1 MESDNKLFLLDA
13 YALIY
18 RAYYAFIK
26 NPRINSKGFNT
37 SAILGFVNTLEE
49 VLKKENPTHIGVA
62 FDPSGPTFRHEADA
76 NYKATRKGMPEELAQ
91 QMPVMKQ
98 VLAAMSVPC
107 YELAGYEADDLIGT
121 ISRKCQA
128 AGWDCVI
135 VTGDKDSLQ
144 LITDRTKV
152 KLVSTRMGQTTTKD
166 MTPETFREQYGFD
179 PIHMIDLKALMGD
192 TSDNIPG
199 VPGVGEKTAMAL
211 VQEYG
216 AIDEIYRL
224 LPDLHA
230 KPAAIRKLNTN
241 IVSLQQIVEALQ
253 GNDYVTGVVP
263 VVENGETVGY
273 TISFSKSGPV
283 TIYHGKKGENG
294 QNGTTPVIGVE
305 QDTDGLYYWTLDGEW
320 LTDDEGSKILAQGMA
335 GKSAYE
341 LAVEKGYRGTLDE
354 WLASLNG
361 SNGDD
366 GKSAYEL
373 AVENGYQGTEEEW
386 LASLKGSAGD
396 QGDDGVTPKLEVR
409 DDGYWYISYDNGQ
422 TWNKLGPATG
432 DPGEDGDS
440 MFSDI
445 DVSDPDYLVLT
456 LAETGASIKLPYY
469 KDKFDLLFVSGSDRV
484 KEMSVYCGP
493 GATAEVEYELT
504 NPLNVQV
511 AIECISHSG
520 YEVAVDKS
528 AKKITV
534 SAPDDPAAITDPE
547 SEILVFASDDE
558 RTVMRKLVVKQ
569 VKYIDYRATRQL
581 DWEKSSVNPR
591 FWGEDCKFLDEQS
604 TYDSATGE
612 GRWAYTGTV
621 IYITDAAFS
630 GEAGLQEI
638 VIPAS
643 VVEVGRNLWNETGG
657 GGAFQNCTALTSVVF
672 EGDNL
677 SKINLNTFNG
687 CSALSSIELPESLE
701 KIEYNAFDDC
711 SALKSI
717 VIPDKVT
724 YIGEGAF
731 NYCTGL
737 QEAYIGDG
745 VTEIAAKAF
754 AECTAL
760 KTVVIGKS
768 IQRIGDQAFN
778 TRSSWDQMTL
788 EKITVLFDDIASG
801 SFPVLESGSRGVFP
815 KPGGWDLV
823 SYKIYV
829 PKGTKAEYQKNWSDY
844 SSLIVEMQ

>member
-1 MESDNKLFLLDA
+1 M
-13 YALIY
+13 
-18 RAYYAFIK
+18 
-26 NPRINSKGFNT
+26 
-37 SAILGFVNTLEE
+37 ILGLLSLVSCTEYDEVAMWNKNEDMGSRLAALEE
-49 VLKKENPTHIGVA
+49 LC
-62 FDPSGPTFRHEADA
+62 S
-76 NYKATRKGMPEELAQ
+76 Q
-91 QMPVMKQ
+91 
-98 VLAAMSVPC
+98 
-107 YELAGYEADDLIGT
+107 
-121 ISRKCQA
+121 
-128 AGWDCVI
+128 
-135 VTGDKDSLQ
+135 
-144 LITDRTKV
+144 
-152 KLVSTRMGQTTTKD
+152 
-166 MTPETFREQYGFD
+166 
-179 PIHMIDLKALMGD
+179 
-192 TSDNIPG
+192 
-199 VPGVGEKTAMAL
+199 
-211 VQEYG
+211 
-216 AIDEIYRL
+216 
-224 LPDLHA
+224 
-230 KPAAIRKLNTN
+230 LNTN

-754 AECTAL
+754 ADCTAL

>member
-1 MESDNKLFLLDA
+1 M
-13 YALIY
+13 
-18 RAYYAFIK
+18 
-26 NPRINSKGFNT
+26 
-37 SAILGFVNTLEE
+37 ILGLLSLVSCTEYDEVAMWNKNEDMGSRLAALEE
-49 VLKKENPTHIGVA
+49 LC
-62 FDPSGPTFRHEADA
+62 S
-76 NYKATRKGMPEELAQ
+76 Q
-91 QMPVMKQ
+91 
-98 VLAAMSVPC
+98 
-107 YELAGYEADDLIGT
+107 
-121 ISRKCQA
+121 
-128 AGWDCVI
+128 
-135 VTGDKDSLQ
+135 
-144 LITDRTKV
+144 
-152 KLVSTRMGQTTTKD
+152 
-166 MTPETFREQYGFD
+166 
-179 PIHMIDLKALMGD
+179 
-192 TSDNIPG
+192 
-199 VPGVGEKTAMAL
+199 
-211 VQEYG
+211 
-216 AIDEIYRL
+216 
-224 LPDLHA
+224 
-230 KPAAIRKLNTN
+230 LNTN

-569 VKYIDYRATRQL
+569 VKYIDYKATRQL

-677 SKINLNTFNG
+677 SKINLNTFYG

>member
-1 MESDNKLFLLDA
+1 MRK
-13 YALIY
+13 I
-18 RAYYAFIK
+18 I
-26 NPRINSKGFNT
+26 T
-37 SAILGFVNTLEE
+37 CMILGLLSLVSCTEYDEVAMWNKNEDMGSRLAALEE
-49 VLKKENPTHIGVA
+49 LC
-62 FDPSGPTFRHEADA
+62 S
-76 NYKATRKGMPEELAQ
+76 Q
-91 QMPVMKQ
+91 
-98 VLAAMSVPC
+98 
-107 YELAGYEADDLIGT
+107 
-121 ISRKCQA
+121 
-128 AGWDCVI
+128 
-135 VTGDKDSLQ
+135 
-144 LITDRTKV
+144 
-152 KLVSTRMGQTTTKD
+152 
-166 MTPETFREQYGFD
+166 
-179 PIHMIDLKALMGD
+179 
-192 TSDNIPG
+192 
-199 VPGVGEKTAMAL
+199 
-211 VQEYG
+211 
-216 AIDEIYRL
+216 
-224 LPDLHA
+224 
-230 KPAAIRKLNTN
+230 LNTN

-731 NYCTGL
+731 LSCTGL

>member
-1 MESDNKLFLLDA
+1 MRK
-13 YALIY
+13 I
-18 RAYYAFIK
+18 I
-26 NPRINSKGFNT
+26 T
-37 SAILGFVNTLEE
+37 CMILGLLSLVSCTEYDEVAMWNKNEDMGSRLAALEE
-49 VLKKENPTHIGVA
+49 L
-62 FDPSGPTFRHEADA
+62 
-76 NYKATRKGMPEELAQ
+76 
-91 QMPVMKQ
+91 
-98 VLAAMSVPC
+98 C
-107 YELAGYEADDLIGT
+107 
-121 ISRKCQA
+121 SR
-128 AGWDCVI
+128 
-135 VTGDKDSLQ
+135 
-144 LITDRTKV
+144 
-152 KLVSTRMGQTTTKD
+152 
-166 MTPETFREQYGFD
+166 
-179 PIHMIDLKALMGD
+179 
-192 TSDNIPG
+192 
-199 VPGVGEKTAMAL
+199 
-211 VQEYG
+211 
-216 AIDEIYRL
+216 
-224 LPDLHA
+224 
-230 KPAAIRKLNTN
+230 LNTN

-569 VKYIDYRATRQL
+569 VKYIDYKATRQL

-731 NYCTGL
+731 NYC
-737 QEAYIGDG
+737 I
-745 VTEIAAKAF
+745 
-754 AECTAL
+754 
-760 KTVVIGKS
+760 
-768 IQRIGDQAFN
+768 
-778 TRSSWDQMTL
+778 
-788 EKITVLFDDIASG
+788 
-801 SFPVLESGSRGVFP
+801 
-815 KPGGWDLV
+815 
-823 SYKIYV
+823 
-829 PKGTKAEYQKNWSDY
+829 
-844 SSLIVEMQ
+844 

>member
-1 MESDNKLFLLDA
+1 M
-13 YALIY
+13 
-18 RAYYAFIK
+18 
-26 NPRINSKGFNT
+26 
-37 SAILGFVNTLEE
+37 ILGLLSLVSCTEYDEVAMWNKNEDMGSRLAALEE
-49 VLKKENPTHIGVA
+49 L
-62 FDPSGPTFRHEADA
+62 
-76 NYKATRKGMPEELAQ
+76 
-91 QMPVMKQ
+91 
-98 VLAAMSVPC
+98 C
-107 YELAGYEADDLIGT
+107 
-121 ISRKCQA
+121 SR
-128 AGWDCVI
+128 
-135 VTGDKDSLQ
+135 
-144 LITDRTKV
+144 
-152 KLVSTRMGQTTTKD
+152 
-166 MTPETFREQYGFD
+166 
-179 PIHMIDLKALMGD
+179 
-192 TSDNIPG
+192 
-199 VPGVGEKTAMAL
+199 
-211 VQEYG
+211 
-216 AIDEIYRL
+216 
-224 LPDLHA
+224 
-230 KPAAIRKLNTN
+230 LNTN
-241 IVSLQQIVEALQ
+241 IVSLQQIVEALK

-273 TISFSKSGPV
+273 TMSFSKSGPV

-815 KPGGWDLV
+815 KPGCWDLV

>member
-1 MESDNKLFLLDA
+1 MRK
-13 YALIY
+13 I
-18 RAYYAFIK
+18 I
-26 NPRINSKGFNT
+26 T
-37 SAILGFVNTLEE
+37 CMILGLLSLVSCTEYDEVAMWNKNEDMGSRLAALEE
-49 VLKKENPTHIGVA
+49 LC
-62 FDPSGPTFRHEADA
+62 S
-76 NYKATRKGMPEELAQ
+76 Q
-91 QMPVMKQ
+91 
-98 VLAAMSVPC
+98 
-107 YELAGYEADDLIGT
+107 
-121 ISRKCQA
+121 
-128 AGWDCVI
+128 
-135 VTGDKDSLQ
+135 
-144 LITDRTKV
+144 
-152 KLVSTRMGQTTTKD
+152 
-166 MTPETFREQYGFD
+166 
-179 PIHMIDLKALMGD
+179 
-192 TSDNIPG
+192 
-199 VPGVGEKTAMAL
+199 
-211 VQEYG
+211 
-216 AIDEIYRL
+216 
-224 LPDLHA
+224 
-230 KPAAIRKLNTN
+230 LNTN

-569 VKYIDYRATRQL
+569 VKYIDYKATRQL

-731 NYCTGL
+731 SLCTGL

>member
-1 MESDNKLFLLDA
+1 M
-13 YALIY
+13 
-18 RAYYAFIK
+18 
-26 NPRINSKGFNT
+26 
-37 SAILGFVNTLEE
+37 ILGLLSLVSCTEYDEVAMWNKNEDMGSRLAALEE
-49 VLKKENPTHIGVA
+49 L
-62 FDPSGPTFRHEADA
+62 
-76 NYKATRKGMPEELAQ
+76 
-91 QMPVMKQ
+91 
-98 VLAAMSVPC
+98 C
-107 YELAGYEADDLIGT
+107 
-121 ISRKCQA
+121 SR
-128 AGWDCVI
+128 
-135 VTGDKDSLQ
+135 
-144 LITDRTKV
+144 
-152 KLVSTRMGQTTTKD
+152 
-166 MTPETFREQYGFD
+166 
-179 PIHMIDLKALMGD
+179 
-192 TSDNIPG
+192 
-199 VPGVGEKTAMAL
+199 
-211 VQEYG
+211 
-216 AIDEIYRL
+216 
-224 LPDLHA
+224 
-230 KPAAIRKLNTN
+230 LNTN

-320 LTDDEGSKILAQGMA
+320 LTDDEGSKILAQGMS

-484 KEMSVYCGP
+484 KEMAVYCGP

>member
-1 MESDNKLFLLDA
+1 M
-13 YALIY
+13 
-18 RAYYAFIK
+18 
-26 NPRINSKGFNT
+26 
-37 SAILGFVNTLEE
+37 ILGLLSLVSCTEYDEVAMWNKNEDMGSRLAALEE
-49 VLKKENPTHIGVA
+49 L
-62 FDPSGPTFRHEADA
+62 
-76 NYKATRKGMPEELAQ
+76 
-91 QMPVMKQ
+91 
-98 VLAAMSVPC
+98 C
-107 YELAGYEADDLIGT
+107 
-121 ISRKCQA
+121 SR
-128 AGWDCVI
+128 
-135 VTGDKDSLQ
+135 
-144 LITDRTKV
+144 
-152 KLVSTRMGQTTTKD
+152 
-166 MTPETFREQYGFD
+166 
-179 PIHMIDLKALMGD
+179 
-192 TSDNIPG
+192 
-199 VPGVGEKTAMAL
+199 
-211 VQEYG
+211 
-216 AIDEIYRL
+216 
-224 LPDLHA
+224 
-230 KPAAIRKLNTN
+230 LNTN

-815 KPGGWDLV
+815 KPGGWDPV

>member
-1 MESDNKLFLLDA
+1 M
-13 YALIY
+13 
-18 RAYYAFIK
+18 
-26 NPRINSKGFNT
+26 
-37 SAILGFVNTLEE
+37 ILGLLSLVSCTEYDEVAMWNKNEDMGSRLAALEE
-49 VLKKENPTHIGVA
+49 L
-62 FDPSGPTFRHEADA
+62 
-76 NYKATRKGMPEELAQ
+76 
-91 QMPVMKQ
+91 
-98 VLAAMSVPC
+98 C
-107 YELAGYEADDLIGT
+107 
-121 ISRKCQA
+121 SR
-128 AGWDCVI
+128 
-135 VTGDKDSLQ
+135 
-144 LITDRTKV
+144 
-152 KLVSTRMGQTTTKD
+152 
-166 MTPETFREQYGFD
+166 
-179 PIHMIDLKALMGD
+179 
-192 TSDNIPG
+192 
-199 VPGVGEKTAMAL
+199 
-211 VQEYG
+211 
-216 AIDEIYRL
+216 
-224 LPDLHA
+224 
-230 KPAAIRKLNTN
+230 LNTN

-569 VKYIDYRATRQL
+569 VKYIDYKATRQL

-731 NYCTGL
+731 YKCTGL

>member
-1 MESDNKLFLLDA
+1 M
-13 YALIY
+13 
-18 RAYYAFIK
+18 
-26 NPRINSKGFNT
+26 
-37 SAILGFVNTLEE
+37 ILGLLSLVSCTEYDEVAMWNKNEDMGSRLAALEE
-49 VLKKENPTHIGVA
+49 L
-62 FDPSGPTFRHEADA
+62 
-76 NYKATRKGMPEELAQ
+76 
-91 QMPVMKQ
+91 
-98 VLAAMSVPC
+98 C
-107 YELAGYEADDLIGT
+107 
-121 ISRKCQA
+121 SR
-128 AGWDCVI
+128 
-135 VTGDKDSLQ
+135 
-144 LITDRTKV
+144 
-152 KLVSTRMGQTTTKD
+152 
-166 MTPETFREQYGFD
+166 
-179 PIHMIDLKALMGD
+179 
-192 TSDNIPG
+192 
-199 VPGVGEKTAMAL
+199 
-211 VQEYG
+211 
-216 AIDEIYRL
+216 
-224 LPDLHA
+224 
-230 KPAAIRKLNTN
+230 LNTN

-823 SYKIYV
+823 SYKI
-829 PKGTKAEYQKNWSDY
+829 
-844 SSLIVEMQ
+844 SLLSR

>member
-1 MESDNKLFLLDA
+1 M
-13 YALIY
+13 
-18 RAYYAFIK
+18 
-26 NPRINSKGFNT
+26 
-37 SAILGFVNTLEE
+37 ILGLLSLVSCTEYDEVAMWNKNEDMGSRLAALEE
-49 VLKKENPTHIGVA
+49 LC
-62 FDPSGPTFRHEADA
+62 S
-76 NYKATRKGMPEELAQ
+76 Q
-91 QMPVMKQ
+91 
-98 VLAAMSVPC
+98 
-107 YELAGYEADDLIGT
+107 
-121 ISRKCQA
+121 
-128 AGWDCVI
+128 
-135 VTGDKDSLQ
+135 
-144 LITDRTKV
+144 
-152 KLVSTRMGQTTTKD
+152 
-166 MTPETFREQYGFD
+166 
-179 PIHMIDLKALMGD
+179 
-192 TSDNIPG
+192 
-199 VPGVGEKTAMAL
+199 
-211 VQEYG
+211 
-216 AIDEIYRL
+216 
-224 LPDLHA
+224 
-230 KPAAIRKLNTN
+230 LNTN

-801 SFPVLESGSRGVFP
+801 SFPVLESGSKGVFP

>member
-1 MESDNKLFLLDA
+1 M
-13 YALIY
+13 
-18 RAYYAFIK
+18 
-26 NPRINSKGFNT
+26 
-37 SAILGFVNTLEE
+37 ILGLLSLVSCTEYDEVAMWNKNEDMGSRLAALEE
-49 VLKKENPTHIGVA
+49 LC
-62 FDPSGPTFRHEADA
+62 S
-76 NYKATRKGMPEELAQ
+76 Q
-91 QMPVMKQ
+91 
-98 VLAAMSVPC
+98 
-107 YELAGYEADDLIGT
+107 
-121 ISRKCQA
+121 
-128 AGWDCVI
+128 
-135 VTGDKDSLQ
+135 
-144 LITDRTKV
+144 
-152 KLVSTRMGQTTTKD
+152 
-166 MTPETFREQYGFD
+166 
-179 PIHMIDLKALMGD
+179 
-192 TSDNIPG
+192 
-199 VPGVGEKTAMAL
+199 
-211 VQEYG
+211 
-216 AIDEIYRL
+216 
-224 LPDLHA
+224 
-230 KPAAIRKLNTN
+230 LNTN

-768 IQRIGDQAFN
+768 IQRICDQAFN

>member
-1 MESDNKLFLLDA
+1 M
-13 YALIY
+13 
-18 RAYYAFIK
+18 
-26 NPRINSKGFNT
+26 
-37 SAILGFVNTLEE
+37 ILGLLSLVSCTEYDEVAMWNKNEDMGSRLAALEE
-49 VLKKENPTHIGVA
+49 L
-62 FDPSGPTFRHEADA
+62 
-76 NYKATRKGMPEELAQ
+76 
-91 QMPVMKQ
+91 
-98 VLAAMSVPC
+98 C
-107 YELAGYEADDLIGT
+107 
-121 ISRKCQA
+121 SR
-128 AGWDCVI
+128 
-135 VTGDKDSLQ
+135 
-144 LITDRTKV
+144 
-152 KLVSTRMGQTTTKD
+152 
-166 MTPETFREQYGFD
+166 
-179 PIHMIDLKALMGD
+179 
-192 TSDNIPG
+192 
-199 VPGVGEKTAMAL
+199 
-211 VQEYG
+211 
-216 AIDEIYRL
+216 
-224 LPDLHA
+224 
-230 KPAAIRKLNTN
+230 LNTN

-591 FWGEDCKFLDEQS
+591 FWGGDCKFLDEQS

>member
-1 MESDNKLFLLDA
+1 M
-13 YALIY
+13 
-18 RAYYAFIK
+18 
-26 NPRINSKGFNT
+26 
-37 SAILGFVNTLEE
+37 ILGLLSLVSCTEYDEVAMWNKNEDMGSRLAALEE
-49 VLKKENPTHIGVA
+49 LC
-62 FDPSGPTFRHEADA
+62 S
-76 NYKATRKGMPEELAQ
+76 Q
-91 QMPVMKQ
+91 
-98 VLAAMSVPC
+98 
-107 YELAGYEADDLIGT
+107 
-121 ISRKCQA
+121 
-128 AGWDCVI
+128 
-135 VTGDKDSLQ
+135 
-144 LITDRTKV
+144 
-152 KLVSTRMGQTTTKD
+152 
-166 MTPETFREQYGFD
+166 
-179 PIHMIDLKALMGD
+179 
-192 TSDNIPG
+192 
-199 VPGVGEKTAMAL
+199 
-211 VQEYG
+211 
-216 AIDEIYRL
+216 
-224 LPDLHA
+224 
-230 KPAAIRKLNTN
+230 LNTN

-569 VKYIDYRATRQL
+569 VKYIDYKATRQL

-612 GRWAYTGTV
+612 GRWAYTCTV

>member
-1 MESDNKLFLLDA
+1 M
-13 YALIY
+13 
-18 RAYYAFIK
+18 
-26 NPRINSKGFNT
+26 
-37 SAILGFVNTLEE
+37 ILGLLSLVSCTEYDEVAMWNKNEDMGSRLAALEE
-49 VLKKENPTHIGVA
+49 LC
-62 FDPSGPTFRHEADA
+62 S
-76 NYKATRKGMPEELAQ
+76 Q
-91 QMPVMKQ
+91 
-98 VLAAMSVPC
+98 
-107 YELAGYEADDLIGT
+107 
-121 ISRKCQA
+121 
-128 AGWDCVI
+128 
-135 VTGDKDSLQ
+135 
-144 LITDRTKV
+144 
-152 KLVSTRMGQTTTKD
+152 
-166 MTPETFREQYGFD
+166 
-179 PIHMIDLKALMGD
+179 
-192 TSDNIPG
+192 
-199 VPGVGEKTAMAL
+199 
-211 VQEYG
+211 
-216 AIDEIYRL
+216 
-224 LPDLHA
+224 
-230 KPAAIRKLNTN
+230 LNTN

-612 GRWAYTGTV
+612 GRWAYAGTV

>member
-1 MESDNKLFLLDA
+1 M
-13 YALIY
+13 
-18 RAYYAFIK
+18 
-26 NPRINSKGFNT
+26 
-37 SAILGFVNTLEE
+37 ILGLLSLVSCTEYDEVAMWNKNEDMGSRLAALEE
-49 VLKKENPTHIGVA
+49 LC
-62 FDPSGPTFRHEADA
+62 S
-76 NYKATRKGMPEELAQ
+76 Q
-91 QMPVMKQ
+91 
-98 VLAAMSVPC
+98 
-107 YELAGYEADDLIGT
+107 
-121 ISRKCQA
+121 
-128 AGWDCVI
+128 
-135 VTGDKDSLQ
+135 
-144 LITDRTKV
+144 
-152 KLVSTRMGQTTTKD
+152 
-166 MTPETFREQYGFD
+166 
-179 PIHMIDLKALMGD
+179 
-192 TSDNIPG
+192 
-199 VPGVGEKTAMAL
+199 
-211 VQEYG
+211 
-216 AIDEIYRL
+216 
-224 LPDLHA
+224 
-230 KPAAIRKLNTN
+230 LNTN

-320 LTDDEGSKILAQGMA
+320 LTDDEGSKILALGMA

-569 VKYIDYRATRQL
+569 VKYIDYKATRQL

>member
-1 MESDNKLFLLDA
+1 MALAKITFEKGINLKKISGGYSENRNTDGYFYGHGAFAKCTALTSIEIPASVEVIEPEAFWGCS
-13 YALIY
+13 ALITVSFEHESQLKIIQGSYEKIYVGHSPNGYNRYY
-18 RAYYAFIK
+18 RSGGFRGLANLTTFDASNCSQIESIEPSAFYHCSKLQSVKVGTMIPPTCGIDAFSELNSYTILTVPKESIEAYKQANEWK
-26 NPRINSKGFNT
+26 NF
-37 SAILGFVNTLEE
+37 
-49 VLKKENPTHIGVA
+49 
-62 FDPSGPTFRHEADA
+62 
-76 NYKATRKGMPEELAQ
+76 
-91 QMPVMKQ
+91 
-98 VLAAMSVPC
+98 
-107 YELAGYEADDLIGT
+107 
-121 ISRKCQA
+121 
-128 AGWDCVI
+128 
-135 VTGDKDSLQ
+135 
-144 LITDRTKV
+144 
-152 KLVSTRMGQTTTKD
+152 
-166 MTPETFREQYGFD
+166 
-179 PIHMIDLKALMGD
+179 
-192 TSDNIPG
+192 
-199 VPGVGEKTAMAL
+199 
-211 VQEYG
+211 
-216 AIDEIYRL
+216 
-224 LPDLHA
+224 
-230 KPAAIRKLNTN
+230 TN
-241 IVSLQQIVEALQ
+241 ITAL
-253 GNDYVTGVVP
+253 NY
-263 VVENGETVGY
+263 
-273 TISFSKSGPV
+273 
-283 TIYHGKKGENG
+283 
-294 QNGTTPVIGVE
+294 
-305 QDTDGLYYWTLDGEW
+305 
-320 LTDDEGSKILAQGMA
+320 
-335 GKSAYE
+335 
-341 LAVEKGYRGTLDE
+341 
-354 WLASLNG
+354 
-361 SNGDD
+361 

>member
-1 MESDNKLFLLDA
+1 M
-13 YALIY
+13 
-18 RAYYAFIK
+18 
-26 NPRINSKGFNT
+26 
-37 SAILGFVNTLEE
+37 ILGLLSLVSCTEYDEVAMWNKNEDMGSRLAALEE
-49 VLKKENPTHIGVA
+49 LC
-62 FDPSGPTFRHEADA
+62 S
-76 NYKATRKGMPEELAQ
+76 Q
-91 QMPVMKQ
+91 
-98 VLAAMSVPC
+98 
-107 YELAGYEADDLIGT
+107 
-121 ISRKCQA
+121 
-128 AGWDCVI
+128 
-135 VTGDKDSLQ
+135 
-144 LITDRTKV
+144 
-152 KLVSTRMGQTTTKD
+152 
-166 MTPETFREQYGFD
+166 
-179 PIHMIDLKALMGD
+179 
-192 TSDNIPG
+192 
-199 VPGVGEKTAMAL
+199 
-211 VQEYG
+211 
-216 AIDEIYRL
+216 
-224 LPDLHA
+224 
-230 KPAAIRKLNTN
+230 LNTN

-547 SEILVFASDDE
+547 SEIMVFASDDE

>member
-1 MESDNKLFLLDA
+1 MGSRLA
-13 YALIY
+13 A
-18 RAYYAFIK
+18 
-26 NPRINSKGFNT
+26 
-37 SAILGFVNTLEE
+37 LEE
-49 VLKKENPTHIGVA
+49 LC
-62 FDPSGPTFRHEADA
+62 S
-76 NYKATRKGMPEELAQ
+76 Q
-91 QMPVMKQ
+91 
-98 VLAAMSVPC
+98 
-107 YELAGYEADDLIGT
+107 
-121 ISRKCQA
+121 
-128 AGWDCVI
+128 
-135 VTGDKDSLQ
+135 
-144 LITDRTKV
+144 
-152 KLVSTRMGQTTTKD
+152 
-166 MTPETFREQYGFD
+166 
-179 PIHMIDLKALMGD
+179 
-192 TSDNIPG
+192 
-199 VPGVGEKTAMAL
+199 
-211 VQEYG
+211 
-216 AIDEIYRL
+216 
-224 LPDLHA
+224 
-230 KPAAIRKLNTN
+230 LNTN

-569 VKYIDYRATRQL
+569 VKYIDYKATRQL

>member
-1 MESDNKLFLLDA
+1 M
-13 YALIY
+13 
-18 RAYYAFIK
+18 
-26 NPRINSKGFNT
+26 
-37 SAILGFVNTLEE
+37 
-49 VLKKENPTHIGVA
+49 
-62 FDPSGPTFRHEADA
+62 
-76 NYKATRKGMPEELAQ
+76 
-91 QMPVMKQ
+91 
-98 VLAAMSVPC
+98 
-107 YELAGYEADDLIGT
+107 
-121 ISRKCQA
+121 
-128 AGWDCVI
+128 
-135 VTGDKDSLQ
+135 
-144 LITDRTKV
+144 
-152 KLVSTRMGQTTTKD
+152 
-166 MTPETFREQYGFD
+166 
-179 PIHMIDLKALMGD
+179 
-192 TSDNIPG
+192 
-199 VPGVGEKTAMAL
+199 
-211 VQEYG
+211 
-216 AIDEIYRL
+216 
-224 LPDLHA
+224 
-230 KPAAIRKLNTN
+230 
-241 IVSLQQIVEALQ
+241 
-253 GNDYVTGVVP
+253 
-263 VVENGETVGY
+263 
-273 TISFSKSGPV
+273 

-569 VKYIDYRATRQL
+569 VKYIDYKATRQL

>member
-1 MESDNKLFLLDA
+1 M
-13 YALIY
+13 
-18 RAYYAFIK
+18 
-26 NPRINSKGFNT
+26 
-37 SAILGFVNTLEE
+37 ILGLLSLVSCTEYDEVAMWNKNEDMGSRLAALEE
-49 VLKKENPTHIGVA
+49 L
-62 FDPSGPTFRHEADA
+62 
-76 NYKATRKGMPEELAQ
+76 
-91 QMPVMKQ
+91 
-98 VLAAMSVPC
+98 C
-107 YELAGYEADDLIGT
+107 
-121 ISRKCQA
+121 SR
-128 AGWDCVI
+128 
-135 VTGDKDSLQ
+135 
-144 LITDRTKV
+144 
-152 KLVSTRMGQTTTKD
+152 
-166 MTPETFREQYGFD
+166 
-179 PIHMIDLKALMGD
+179 
-192 TSDNIPG
+192 
-199 VPGVGEKTAMAL
+199 
-211 VQEYG
+211 
-216 AIDEIYRL
+216 
-224 LPDLHA
+224 
-230 KPAAIRKLNTN
+230 LNTN

-373 AVENGYQGTEEEW
+373 AVENGYRGTEEEW

-534 SAPDDPAAITDPE
+534 SAPDDPAASTDPE

>member
-1 MESDNKLFLLDA
+1 MRK
-13 YALIY
+13 I
-18 RAYYAFIK
+18 I
-26 NPRINSKGFNT
+26 T
-37 SAILGFVNTLEE
+37 CMILGLLSLVSCTEYDEVAMWNKNEDMGSRLAALEE
-49 VLKKENPTHIGVA
+49 LC
-62 FDPSGPTFRHEADA
+62 S
-76 NYKATRKGMPEELAQ
+76 Q
-91 QMPVMKQ
+91 
-98 VLAAMSVPC
+98 
-107 YELAGYEADDLIGT
+107 
-121 ISRKCQA
+121 
-128 AGWDCVI
+128 
-135 VTGDKDSLQ
+135 
-144 LITDRTKV
+144 
-152 KLVSTRMGQTTTKD
+152 
-166 MTPETFREQYGFD
+166 
-179 PIHMIDLKALMGD
+179 
-192 TSDNIPG
+192 
-199 VPGVGEKTAMAL
+199 
-211 VQEYG
+211 
-216 AIDEIYRL
+216 
-224 LPDLHA
+224 
-230 KPAAIRKLNTN
+230 LNTN

-581 DWEKSSVNPR
+581 DWEKSSGNPR

-768 IQRIGDQAFN
+768 IQRIGDQAFI
-778 TRSSWDQMTL
+778 TRRSWEQMTL
-788 EKITVLFDDIASG
+788 EKITVLCDDIASG

>member
-1 MESDNKLFLLDA
+1 M
-13 YALIY
+13 
-18 RAYYAFIK
+18 
-26 NPRINSKGFNT
+26 
-37 SAILGFVNTLEE
+37 ILGLLSLVSCTEYDEVAMWNKNEDMGSRLAALEE
-49 VLKKENPTHIGVA
+49 LC
-62 FDPSGPTFRHEADA
+62 S
-76 NYKATRKGMPEELAQ
+76 Q
-91 QMPVMKQ
+91 
-98 VLAAMSVPC
+98 
-107 YELAGYEADDLIGT
+107 
-121 ISRKCQA
+121 
-128 AGWDCVI
+128 
-135 VTGDKDSLQ
+135 
-144 LITDRTKV
+144 
-152 KLVSTRMGQTTTKD
+152 
-166 MTPETFREQYGFD
+166 
-179 PIHMIDLKALMGD
+179 
-192 TSDNIPG
+192 
-199 VPGVGEKTAMAL
+199 
-211 VQEYG
+211 
-216 AIDEIYRL
+216 
-224 LPDLHA
+224 
-230 KPAAIRKLNTN
+230 LNTN

-569 VKYIDYRATRQL
+569 VKYIDYKATRQL

-731 NYCTGL
+731 YFCTGL

-844 SSLIVEMQ
+844 CSLIVEMQ

>member
-1 MESDNKLFLLDA
+1 M
-13 YALIY
+13 
-18 RAYYAFIK
+18 
-26 NPRINSKGFNT
+26 
-37 SAILGFVNTLEE
+37 ILGLLSLVSCTEYDEVAMWNKNEDMGSRLAALEE
-49 VLKKENPTHIGVA
+49 LC
-62 FDPSGPTFRHEADA
+62 S
-76 NYKATRKGMPEELAQ
+76 Q
-91 QMPVMKQ
+91 
-98 VLAAMSVPC
+98 
-107 YELAGYEADDLIGT
+107 
-121 ISRKCQA
+121 
-128 AGWDCVI
+128 
-135 VTGDKDSLQ
+135 
-144 LITDRTKV
+144 
-152 KLVSTRMGQTTTKD
+152 
-166 MTPETFREQYGFD
+166 
-179 PIHMIDLKALMGD
+179 
-192 TSDNIPG
+192 
-199 VPGVGEKTAMAL
+199 
-211 VQEYG
+211 
-216 AIDEIYRL
+216 
-224 LPDLHA
+224 
-230 KPAAIRKLNTN
+230 LNTN

-569 VKYIDYRATRQL
+569 VKYIDYKATRQL

-778 TRSSWDQMTL
+778 TRSSRDQMTL
-788 EKITVLFDDIASG
+788 EKITVLFDDVASG

>member
-1 MESDNKLFLLDA
+1 MRK
-13 YALIY
+13 I
-18 RAYYAFIK
+18 I
-26 NPRINSKGFNT
+26 T
-37 SAILGFVNTLEE
+37 CMILGLLSLVSCTEYDEVAMWNKNEDMGSRLAALEE
-49 VLKKENPTHIGVA
+49 LC
-62 FDPSGPTFRHEADA
+62 S
-76 NYKATRKGMPEELAQ
+76 Q
-91 QMPVMKQ
+91 
-98 VLAAMSVPC
+98 
-107 YELAGYEADDLIGT
+107 
-121 ISRKCQA
+121 
-128 AGWDCVI
+128 
-135 VTGDKDSLQ
+135 
-144 LITDRTKV
+144 
-152 KLVSTRMGQTTTKD
+152 
-166 MTPETFREQYGFD
+166 
-179 PIHMIDLKALMGD
+179 
-192 TSDNIPG
+192 
-199 VPGVGEKTAMAL
+199 
-211 VQEYG
+211 
-216 AIDEIYRL
+216 
-224 LPDLHA
+224 
-230 KPAAIRKLNTN
+230 LNTN

-745 VTEIAAKAF
+745 VTEITAKAF

>member
-1 MESDNKLFLLDA
+1 M
-13 YALIY
+13 
-18 RAYYAFIK
+18 
-26 NPRINSKGFNT
+26 
-37 SAILGFVNTLEE
+37 ILGLLSLVSCTEYDEVAMWNKNEDMGSRLAALEE
-49 VLKKENPTHIGVA
+49 LC
-62 FDPSGPTFRHEADA
+62 S
-76 NYKATRKGMPEELAQ
+76 Q
-91 QMPVMKQ
+91 
-98 VLAAMSVPC
+98 
-107 YELAGYEADDLIGT
+107 
-121 ISRKCQA
+121 
-128 AGWDCVI
+128 
-135 VTGDKDSLQ
+135 
-144 LITDRTKV
+144 
-152 KLVSTRMGQTTTKD
+152 
-166 MTPETFREQYGFD
+166 
-179 PIHMIDLKALMGD
+179 
-192 TSDNIPG
+192 
-199 VPGVGEKTAMAL
+199 
-211 VQEYG
+211 
-216 AIDEIYRL
+216 
-224 LPDLHA
+224 
-230 KPAAIRKLNTN
+230 LNTN

-341 LAVEKGYRGTLDE
+341 LAVEKGYRGTLD
-354 WLASLNG
+354 
-361 SNGDD
+361 
-366 GKSAYEL
+366 
-373 AVENGYQGTEEEW
+373 EW

-569 VKYIDYRATRQL
+569 VKYIDYKATRQL

>member
-1 MESDNKLFLLDA
+1 M
-13 YALIY
+13 
-18 RAYYAFIK
+18 
-26 NPRINSKGFNT
+26 
-37 SAILGFVNTLEE
+37 ILGLLSLVSCTEYDEVAMWNKNEDMGSRLAALEE
-49 VLKKENPTHIGVA
+49 L
-62 FDPSGPTFRHEADA
+62 
-76 NYKATRKGMPEELAQ
+76 
-91 QMPVMKQ
+91 
-98 VLAAMSVPC
+98 C
-107 YELAGYEADDLIGT
+107 
-121 ISRKCQA
+121 SR
-128 AGWDCVI
+128 
-135 VTGDKDSLQ
+135 
-144 LITDRTKV
+144 
-152 KLVSTRMGQTTTKD
+152 
-166 MTPETFREQYGFD
+166 
-179 PIHMIDLKALMGD
+179 
-192 TSDNIPG
+192 
-199 VPGVGEKTAMAL
+199 
-211 VQEYG
+211 
-216 AIDEIYRL
+216 
-224 LPDLHA
+224 
-230 KPAAIRKLNTN
+230 LNTN

-320 LTDDEGSKILAQGMA
+320 LTDDEGSKILAQGMS

-341 LAVEKGYRGTLDE
+341 LAVEKGYRGTLDEWLASLNGSNGDDGKSAYELAVENGYQGTEEEWLASLKGNTGDDGKSAYELAVEKGYQGTEEE

-484 KEMSVYCGP
+484 KEMAVYCGP

-520 YEVAVDKS
+520 YKVAVDKS

-558 RTVMRKLVVKQ
+558 RTVMRKLVVKP
-569 VKYIDYRATRQL
+569 VKYIVYKATRQL
-581 DWEKSSVNPR
+581 DWKKSFGDPR
-591 FWGEDCKFLDEQS
+591 FWGGDCKFLDEQS

-643 VVEVGRNLWNETGG
+643 VVEVGRNLLNETGG

-788 EKITVLFDDIASG
+788 EKITVLFDDVASG

-815 KPGGWDLV
+815 KPGGWDPV

-829 PKGTKAEYQKNWSDY
+829 PKGTKTEYQKNWSDY

>member
-1 MESDNKLFLLDA
+1 M
-13 YALIY
+13 
-18 RAYYAFIK
+18 
-26 NPRINSKGFNT
+26 
-37 SAILGFVNTLEE
+37 ILGLLSLVSCTEYDEVAMWNKNEDMGSRLAALEE
-49 VLKKENPTHIGVA
+49 LC
-62 FDPSGPTFRHEADA
+62 S
-76 NYKATRKGMPEELAQ
+76 Q
-91 QMPVMKQ
+91 
-98 VLAAMSVPC
+98 
-107 YELAGYEADDLIGT
+107 
-121 ISRKCQA
+121 
-128 AGWDCVI
+128 
-135 VTGDKDSLQ
+135 
-144 LITDRTKV
+144 
-152 KLVSTRMGQTTTKD
+152 
-166 MTPETFREQYGFD
+166 
-179 PIHMIDLKALMGD
+179 
-192 TSDNIPG
+192 
-199 VPGVGEKTAMAL
+199 
-211 VQEYG
+211 
-216 AIDEIYRL
+216 
-224 LPDLHA
+224 
-230 KPAAIRKLNTN
+230 LNTN

-569 VKYIDYRATRQL
+569 VKYIDYKATRQL

-643 VVEVGRNLWNETGG
+643 VVEVGRATWNETGG

>member
-1 MESDNKLFLLDA
+1 M
-13 YALIY
+13 
-18 RAYYAFIK
+18 
-26 NPRINSKGFNT
+26 
-37 SAILGFVNTLEE
+37 ILGLLSLVSCTEYDEVAMWNKNEDMGSRLAALEE
-49 VLKKENPTHIGVA
+49 L
-62 FDPSGPTFRHEADA
+62 
-76 NYKATRKGMPEELAQ
+76 
-91 QMPVMKQ
+91 
-98 VLAAMSVPC
+98 C
-107 YELAGYEADDLIGT
+107 
-121 ISRKCQA
+121 SR
-128 AGWDCVI
+128 
-135 VTGDKDSLQ
+135 
-144 LITDRTKV
+144 
-152 KLVSTRMGQTTTKD
+152 
-166 MTPETFREQYGFD
+166 
-179 PIHMIDLKALMGD
+179 
-192 TSDNIPG
+192 
-199 VPGVGEKTAMAL
+199 
-211 VQEYG
+211 
-216 AIDEIYRL
+216 
-224 LPDLHA
+224 
-230 KPAAIRKLNTN
+230 LNTN

>member
-1 MESDNKLFLLDA
+1 MRK
-13 YALIY
+13 I
-18 RAYYAFIK
+18 I
-26 NPRINSKGFNT
+26 T
-37 SAILGFVNTLEE
+37 CMILGLLSLVSCTEYDEVAMWNKNEDMGSRLAALEE
-49 VLKKENPTHIGVA
+49 L
-62 FDPSGPTFRHEADA
+62 
-76 NYKATRKGMPEELAQ
+76 
-91 QMPVMKQ
+91 
-98 VLAAMSVPC
+98 C
-107 YELAGYEADDLIGT
+107 
-121 ISRKCQA
+121 SR
-128 AGWDCVI
+128 
-135 VTGDKDSLQ
+135 
-144 LITDRTKV
+144 
-152 KLVSTRMGQTTTKD
+152 
-166 MTPETFREQYGFD
+166 
-179 PIHMIDLKALMGD
+179 
-192 TSDNIPG
+192 
-199 VPGVGEKTAMAL
+199 
-211 VQEYG
+211 
-216 AIDEIYRL
+216 
-224 LPDLHA
+224 
-230 KPAAIRKLNTN
+230 LNTN

-440 MFSDI
+440 MFCDI

-788 EKITVLFDDIASG
+788 EKITVLYDDIASG

>member
-1 MESDNKLFLLDA
+1 M
-13 YALIY
+13 
-18 RAYYAFIK
+18 
-26 NPRINSKGFNT
+26 
-37 SAILGFVNTLEE
+37 ILGLLSLVSCTEYDEVAMWNKNEDMGSRLAALEE
-49 VLKKENPTHIGVA
+49 LC
-62 FDPSGPTFRHEADA
+62 S
-76 NYKATRKGMPEELAQ
+76 Q
-91 QMPVMKQ
+91 
-98 VLAAMSVPC
+98 
-107 YELAGYEADDLIGT
+107 
-121 ISRKCQA
+121 
-128 AGWDCVI
+128 
-135 VTGDKDSLQ
+135 
-144 LITDRTKV
+144 
-152 KLVSTRMGQTTTKD
+152 
-166 MTPETFREQYGFD
+166 
-179 PIHMIDLKALMGD
+179 
-192 TSDNIPG
+192 
-199 VPGVGEKTAMAL
+199 
-211 VQEYG
+211 
-216 AIDEIYRL
+216 
-224 LPDLHA
+224 
-230 KPAAIRKLNTN
+230 LNTN

-305 QDTDGLYYWTLDGEW
+305 QDTDGLYYWTLDGDW

>member
-1 MESDNKLFLLDA
+1 M
-13 YALIY
+13 
-18 RAYYAFIK
+18 
-26 NPRINSKGFNT
+26 
-37 SAILGFVNTLEE
+37 ILGLLSLVSCTEYDEVAMWNKNEDMGSRLAALEE
-49 VLKKENPTHIGVA
+49 LC
-62 FDPSGPTFRHEADA
+62 S
-76 NYKATRKGMPEELAQ
+76 Q
-91 QMPVMKQ
+91 
-98 VLAAMSVPC
+98 
-107 YELAGYEADDLIGT
+107 
-121 ISRKCQA
+121 
-128 AGWDCVI
+128 
-135 VTGDKDSLQ
+135 
-144 LITDRTKV
+144 
-152 KLVSTRMGQTTTKD
+152 
-166 MTPETFREQYGFD
+166 
-179 PIHMIDLKALMGD
+179 
-192 TSDNIPG
+192 
-199 VPGVGEKTAMAL
+199 
-211 VQEYG
+211 
-216 AIDEIYRL
+216 
-224 LPDLHA
+224 
-230 KPAAIRKLNTN
+230 LNTN

-731 NYCTGL
+731 IKCTGL

>member
-1 MESDNKLFLLDA
+1 M
-13 YALIY
+13 
-18 RAYYAFIK
+18 
-26 NPRINSKGFNT
+26 
-37 SAILGFVNTLEE
+37 ILGLLSLVSCTEYDEVAMWNKNEDMGSRLAALEE
-49 VLKKENPTHIGVA
+49 LC
-62 FDPSGPTFRHEADA
+62 S
-76 NYKATRKGMPEELAQ
+76 Q
-91 QMPVMKQ
+91 
-98 VLAAMSVPC
+98 
-107 YELAGYEADDLIGT
+107 
-121 ISRKCQA
+121 
-128 AGWDCVI
+128 
-135 VTGDKDSLQ
+135 
-144 LITDRTKV
+144 
-152 KLVSTRMGQTTTKD
+152 
-166 MTPETFREQYGFD
+166 
-179 PIHMIDLKALMGD
+179 
-192 TSDNIPG
+192 
-199 VPGVGEKTAMAL
+199 
-211 VQEYG
+211 
-216 AIDEIYRL
+216 
-224 LPDLHA
+224 
-230 KPAAIRKLNTN
+230 LNTN

-569 VKYIDYRATRQL
+569 VKYIDYKATRQL

-643 VVEVGRNLWNETGG
+643 VVEVGRPQWNETGG

>member
-1 MESDNKLFLLDA
+1 M
-13 YALIY
+13 
-18 RAYYAFIK
+18 
-26 NPRINSKGFNT
+26 
-37 SAILGFVNTLEE
+37 ILGLLSLVSCTEYDEVAMWNKNEDMGSRLAALEE
-49 VLKKENPTHIGVA
+49 LC
-62 FDPSGPTFRHEADA
+62 S
-76 NYKATRKGMPEELAQ
+76 Q
-91 QMPVMKQ
+91 
-98 VLAAMSVPC
+98 
-107 YELAGYEADDLIGT
+107 
-121 ISRKCQA
+121 
-128 AGWDCVI
+128 
-135 VTGDKDSLQ
+135 
-144 LITDRTKV
+144 
-152 KLVSTRMGQTTTKD
+152 
-166 MTPETFREQYGFD
+166 
-179 PIHMIDLKALMGD
+179 
-192 TSDNIPG
+192 
-199 VPGVGEKTAMAL
+199 
-211 VQEYG
+211 
-216 AIDEIYRL
+216 
-224 LPDLHA
+224 
-230 KPAAIRKLNTN
+230 LNTN

-745 VTEIAAKAF
+745 VTDIAAKAF

>member
-1 MESDNKLFLLDA
+1 M
-13 YALIY
+13 
-18 RAYYAFIK
+18 
-26 NPRINSKGFNT
+26 
-37 SAILGFVNTLEE
+37 ILGLLSLVSCTEYDEVAMWNKNEDMGSRLAALEE
-49 VLKKENPTHIGVA
+49 LC
-62 FDPSGPTFRHEADA
+62 S
-76 NYKATRKGMPEELAQ
+76 Q
-91 QMPVMKQ
+91 
-98 VLAAMSVPC
+98 
-107 YELAGYEADDLIGT
+107 
-121 ISRKCQA
+121 
-128 AGWDCVI
+128 
-135 VTGDKDSLQ
+135 
-144 LITDRTKV
+144 
-152 KLVSTRMGQTTTKD
+152 
-166 MTPETFREQYGFD
+166 
-179 PIHMIDLKALMGD
+179 
-192 TSDNIPG
+192 
-199 VPGVGEKTAMAL
+199 
-211 VQEYG
+211 
-216 AIDEIYRL
+216 
-224 LPDLHA
+224 
-230 KPAAIRKLNTN
+230 LNTN

-569 VKYIDYRATRQL
+569 VKYIDYKATRQL

-643 VVEVGRNLWNETGG
+643 GVEVGRNLWNETGG

-731 NYCTGL
+731 NYCTG
-737 QEAYIGDG
+737 
-745 VTEIAAKAF
+745 
-754 AECTAL
+754 
-760 KTVVIGKS
+760 
-768 IQRIGDQAFN
+768 
-778 TRSSWDQMTL
+778 
-788 EKITVLFDDIASG
+788 
-801 SFPVLESGSRGVFP
+801 
-815 KPGGWDLV
+815 
-823 SYKIYV
+823 
-829 PKGTKAEYQKNWSDY
+829 
-844 SSLIVEMQ
+844 

>member
-1 MESDNKLFLLDA
+1 M
-13 YALIY
+13 
-18 RAYYAFIK
+18 
-26 NPRINSKGFNT
+26 
-37 SAILGFVNTLEE
+37 ILGLLSLVSCTEYDE
-49 VLKKENPTHIGVA
+49 VAMWNKNEDMG
-62 FDPSGPTFRHEADA
+62 SR
-76 NYKATRKGMPEELAQ
+76 
-91 QMPVMKQ
+91 
-98 VLAAMSVPC
+98 LAALK
-107 YELAGYEADDLIGT
+107 ELC
-121 ISRKCQA
+121 SQ
-128 AGWDCVI
+128 
-135 VTGDKDSLQ
+135 
-144 LITDRTKV
+144 
-152 KLVSTRMGQTTTKD
+152 
-166 MTPETFREQYGFD
+166 
-179 PIHMIDLKALMGD
+179 
-192 TSDNIPG
+192 
-199 VPGVGEKTAMAL
+199 
-211 VQEYG
+211 
-216 AIDEIYRL
+216 
-224 LPDLHA
+224 
-230 KPAAIRKLNTN
+230 LNTN

-569 VKYIDYRATRQL
+569 VKYIDYKATRQL

>member
-1 MESDNKLFLLDA
+1 M
-13 YALIY
+13 
-18 RAYYAFIK
+18 
-26 NPRINSKGFNT
+26 
-37 SAILGFVNTLEE
+37 ILGLLSLVSCTEYDEVAMWNKNEDMGSRLAALEE
-49 VLKKENPTHIGVA
+49 LC
-62 FDPSGPTFRHEADA
+62 S
-76 NYKATRKGMPEELAQ
+76 Q
-91 QMPVMKQ
+91 
-98 VLAAMSVPC
+98 
-107 YELAGYEADDLIGT
+107 
-121 ISRKCQA
+121 
-128 AGWDCVI
+128 
-135 VTGDKDSLQ
+135 
-144 LITDRTKV
+144 
-152 KLVSTRMGQTTTKD
+152 
-166 MTPETFREQYGFD
+166 
-179 PIHMIDLKALMGD
+179 
-192 TSDNIPG
+192 
-199 VPGVGEKTAMAL
+199 
-211 VQEYG
+211 
-216 AIDEIYRL
+216 
-224 LPDLHA
+224 
-230 KPAAIRKLNTN
+230 LNTN

-341 LAVEKGYRGTLDE
+341 LAVEKGYQGTEEE

-361 SNGDD
+361 SNGNDGDD

-386 LASLKGSAGD
+386 LASLKGSVGD

>member
-1 MESDNKLFLLDA
+1 M
-13 YALIY
+13 
-18 RAYYAFIK
+18 
-26 NPRINSKGFNT
+26 
-37 SAILGFVNTLEE
+37 
-49 VLKKENPTHIGVA
+49 
-62 FDPSGPTFRHEADA
+62 
-76 NYKATRKGMPEELAQ
+76 
-91 QMPVMKQ
+91 
-98 VLAAMSVPC
+98 
-107 YELAGYEADDLIGT
+107 
-121 ISRKCQA
+121 
-128 AGWDCVI
+128 
-135 VTGDKDSLQ
+135 
-144 LITDRTKV
+144 
-152 KLVSTRMGQTTTKD
+152 
-166 MTPETFREQYGFD
+166 
-179 PIHMIDLKALMGD
+179 
-192 TSDNIPG
+192 
-199 VPGVGEKTAMAL
+199 
-211 VQEYG
+211 
-216 AIDEIYRL
+216 
-224 LPDLHA
+224 
-230 KPAAIRKLNTN
+230 
-241 IVSLQQIVEALQ
+241 
-253 GNDYVTGVVP
+253 
-263 VVENGETVGY
+263 
-273 TISFSKSGPV
+273 

-432 DPGEDGDS
+432 DPGEGGDS

>member
-1 MESDNKLFLLDA
+1 M
-13 YALIY
+13 
-18 RAYYAFIK
+18 
-26 NPRINSKGFNT
+26 
-37 SAILGFVNTLEE
+37 ILGLLSLVSCTEYDEVAMWNKNEDMGSRLAALEE
-49 VLKKENPTHIGVA
+49 LC
-62 FDPSGPTFRHEADA
+62 S
-76 NYKATRKGMPEELAQ
+76 Q
-91 QMPVMKQ
+91 
-98 VLAAMSVPC
+98 
-107 YELAGYEADDLIGT
+107 
-121 ISRKCQA
+121 
-128 AGWDCVI
+128 
-135 VTGDKDSLQ
+135 
-144 LITDRTKV
+144 
-152 KLVSTRMGQTTTKD
+152 
-166 MTPETFREQYGFD
+166 
-179 PIHMIDLKALMGD
+179 
-192 TSDNIPG
+192 
-199 VPGVGEKTAMAL
+199 
-211 VQEYG
+211 
-216 AIDEIYRL
+216 
-224 LPDLHA
+224 
-230 KPAAIRKLNTN
+230 LNTN

-788 EKITVLFDDIASG
+788 KKITVLFDDIASG